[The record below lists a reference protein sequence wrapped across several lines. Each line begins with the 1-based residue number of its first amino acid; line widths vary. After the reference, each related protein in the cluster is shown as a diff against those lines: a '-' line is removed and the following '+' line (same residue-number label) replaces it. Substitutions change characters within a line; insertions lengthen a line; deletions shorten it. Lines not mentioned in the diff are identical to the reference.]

1 MHPQHLGVPA
11 DSRAPIFHLDS
22 QRFRYWA
29 SFPYNSLIHKVLYY
43 IPFPWIRMLL
53 VLPLPLMILG
63 EVSPTPLNETAF
75 YDSKLNYCSKMLT
88 YIHCPQSGEWLL
100 SIILGLSLS
109 SSFSK
114 EEKGQR
120 KENCNLC
127 RHLAII
133 KFPKEIFILKQDSMT
148 Y

>member
-43 IPFPWIRMLL
+43 IPFSWIRMLL